1 MVFNDEDLIGDG
13 VYDDNEDEDK
23 ISENLSFYSS
33 HTLVIID
40 MQSAIMIQ
48 AHMYT
53 QLNTH
58 GRNLQGTRGV

>member
-1 MVFNDEDLIGDG
+1 MACNDKELIGDG

-40 MQSAIMIQ
+40 TQSAVYFFGMDSLVQ
-48 AHMYT
+48 RCGSLMT
-53 QLNTH
+53 
-58 GRNLQGTRGV
+58 